1 LCDSILPE
9 HTHYLA
15 LPVSPRRRQTKSGQ
29 FRLLPG
35 PLQVTRIGHHQVN
48 DCFSRDGVAILVAH
62 VGLEF
67 HGIASHQRVM
77 DIAENH
83 FERAAG
89 HNQIFDGAHLM
100 GFRALAR

>member
-1 LCDSILPE
+1 
-9 HTHYLA
+9 
-15 LPVSPRRRQTKSGQ
+15 
-29 FRLLPG
+29 
-35 PLQVTRIGHHQVN
+35 
-48 DCFSRDGVAILVAH
+48 VAH